1 MRPDVDP
8 RPPATS
14 RGWWLE
20 GLSVLVVALAAAVW
34 LDPLQL
40 GHRLKVERARRD
52 MRVIADAVARFDADC
67 GRFPYLD
74 EQLCE
79 PPANLPGWGPEP
91 YLREVPLDPWGC
103 PYYFQVERLPP
114 GWPTRGVIV
123 VVCMGSE
130 GMPGGVDDQEDLA
143 WVLAVPAR

>member
-1 MRPDVDP
+1 MSSSG
-8 RPPATS
+8 S

-20 GLSVLVVALAAAVW
+20 GLCALGVGLVALAW
-34 LDPLQL
+34 FDPLGLVLRYQ
-40 GHRLKVERARRD
+40 VARARRD
-52 MRVIADAVARFDADC
+52 MRAIADAVARFDADC

-79 PPANLPGWGPEP
+79 RPADLPRWGPEP
-91 YLREVPLDPWGC
+91 YLREVPRDPWGC
-103 PYYFQVERLPP
+103 PYYFQAYPLPP
-114 GWPTRGVIV
+114 GWPTRAVIV